1 VDLAD
6 VAHELYGLLPGDF
19 TAERNQ
25 RAKDLKADGDAEL
38 AAQVTAL
45 GKPTS
50 AAWLVNQLVR
60 HHGEEVEQ
68 VAAVGAALREAQ
80 DDLDSGELLTLNK
93 QRHLVLRAVVQQARA
108 LARQLGQPVSTAVA
122 DEVEQT
128 LRAVMSDPDAAQAVR
143 TGTLRRSL
151 SGTGLGPVDLTD
163 AVALAEGKPAAKP
176 GRRPAPSAGPGRGG
190 TGPRGTGR
198 AAADAGAPT
207 SGTRR
212 TPSSRDELAE
222 RRRQHEREQAQHER
236 EQAERERQEA
246 ERERQLRTLDEARR
260 HAEEAEEQAA
270 SADEA
275 LERAQQSVDELA
287 DQQQRLT
294 EELHS
299 LEQQVKEAKSRLEAV
314 QREAQAAVHA
324 RDEARHESDV
334 TRRAADRAR
343 TRLER
348 LT

>member
-6 VAHELYGLLPGDF
+6 VAHELYGLAPGDF

-25 RAKDLKADGDAEL
+25 RAKDIKADGDTEL
-38 AAQVTAL
+38 AAQVKAL

-80 DDLDSGELLTLNK
+80 DDLDSGELLALNK

-108 LARQLGQPVSTAVA
+108 LARELGQPVSTAVA

-143 TGTLRRSL
+143 TGTLRRAL
-151 SGTGLGPVDLTD
+151 SGTGFGPVDLTD
-163 AVALAEGKPAAKP
+163 AVALPDDGS
-176 GRRPAPSAGPGRGG
+176 GRRPAAEPSRAPGGKAGRAK
-190 TGPRGTGR
+190 GR
-198 AAADAGAPT
+198 AAADAGAPA
-207 SGTRR
+207 SGTKQA
-212 TPSSRDELAE
+212 RDELAE
-222 RRRQHEREQAQHER
+222 RRRQHEREQA
-236 EQAERERQEA
+236 ERER
-246 ERERQLRTLDEARR
+246 RQRALAEARR
-260 HAEEAEEQAA
+260 QAEEADERAS

-275 LERAQQSVDELA
+275 LRQAQSTADELV
-287 DQQQRLT
+287 DRQQRLAD
-294 EELHS
+294 ELHS
-299 LEQQVKEAKSRLEAV
+299 LEQQVKERKSRLDAV
-314 QREAQAAVHA
+314 QREAQAAAQA
-324 RDEARHESDV
+324 RDLARHESDAAH
-334 TRRAADRAR
+334 RAADRAR
-343 TRLER
+343 TQLER

>member
-38 AAQVTAL
+38 AAQVKAL

-68 VAAVGAALREAQ
+68 VAAIGAALREAQ
-80 DDLDSGELLTLNK
+80 DDLDSGELLALNK

-108 LARQLGQPVSTAVA
+108 LARDLGQPVSTAVA

-128 LRAVMSDPDAAQAVR
+128 LRAVMSDPEAADAVR

-163 AVALAEGKPAAKP
+163 AVALPGDWS
-176 GRRPAPSAGPGRGG
+176 GRRPAAKQL
-190 TGPRGTGR
+190 R
-198 AAADAGAPT
+198 AAGGKGGGAKDRAATDAGAPT
-207 SGTRR
+207 SGTKR
-212 TPSSRDELAE
+212 TRDELAE
-222 RRRQHEREQAQHER
+222 RRRQRER
-236 EQAERERQEA
+236 EQAEREREQAQREREA
-246 ERERQLRTLDEARR
+246 HERERAARALAEARR
-260 HAEEAEEQAA
+260 FAEEADEQAA
-270 SADEA
+270 AADDA
-275 LERAQQSVDELA
+275 LNRAQASVDELA
-287 DQQQRLT
+287 EEQHRLAD
-294 EELHS
+294 ELHA
-299 LEQQVKEAKSRLEAV
+299 LEQQVRDSKTALDAV
-314 QREAQAAVHA
+314 QHQAQAAERA
-324 RDEARHESDV
+324 RDEARHEAEVS
-334 TRRAADRAR
+334 RRAADRAR

>member
-1 VDLAD
+1 VDLDD
-6 VAHELYGLLPGDF
+6 VAHELYGLLPADF

-25 RAKDLKADGDAEL
+25 RAKDLKADGDADF
-38 AAQVTAL
+38 AAQVKAL

-80 DDLDSGELLTLNK
+80 QHLGSGELMALNK

-108 LARQLGQPVSTAVA
+108 LARSLGQPVSTAVA

-128 LRAVMSDPDAAQAVR
+128 LRAVMSDPDAAEAVR

-151 SGTGLGPVDLTD
+151 AGTGLGPVDLTD
-163 AVALAEGKPAAKP
+163 AVALTTTQP
-176 GRRPAPSAGPGRGG
+176 GRRPAPTAAPGRGG
-190 TGPRGTGR
+190 AGQRGSGR

-207 SGTRR
+207 SGRG
-212 TPSSRDELAE
+212 DELAE
-222 RRRQHEREQAQHER
+222 RRRQRER
-236 EQAERERQEA
+236 EQAERKREERAREQAAKALAEA
-246 ERERQLRTLDEARR
+246 QRF
-260 HAEEAEEQAA
+260 AEEADEQAA
-270 SADEA
+270 SADDALGQAQGSLDELVATQQRLADELQA
-275 LERAQQSVDELA
+275 LER
-287 DQQQRLT
+287 
-294 EELHS
+294 
-299 LEQQVKEAKSRLEAV
+299 QVRDCASRLDV
-314 QREAQAAVHA
+314 VRQDAQAAERA
-324 RDEARHESDV
+324 RDQARHEADV
-334 TRRAADRAR
+334 ARRAAERAR

>member
-6 VAHELYGLLPGDF
+6 IAHELYGLLPGDF

-25 RAKDLKADGDAEL
+25 RAKDLKADGDTDL
-38 AAQVTAL
+38 ATQVTAL

-50 AAWLVNQLVR
+50 AAWLVNQMVR

-80 DDLDSGELLTLNK
+80 DQLDSGELLALNK

-108 LARQLGQPVSTAVA
+108 LARELGQPVSTAVA

-128 LRAVMSDPDAAQAVR
+128 LRAVMSDPEAADAVR

-151 SGTGLGPVDLTD
+151 SGTGLGPVDLTG
-163 AVALAEGKPAAKP
+163 AVALPQGGPAARP
-176 GRRPAPSAGPGRGG
+176 GRRPAPAAGPAGGG
-190 TGPRGTGR
+190 TGRRGTGR
-198 AAADAGAPT
+198 AAADAGTPT
-207 SGTRR
+207 SGTKR
-212 TPSSRDELAE
+212 TPGKRDELAE
-222 RRRQHEREQAQHER
+222 RRRQHEREQAER
-236 EQAERERQEA
+236 ERQQAERERQQ
-246 ERERQLRTLDEARR
+246 RVLDEARR
-260 HAEEAEEQAA
+260 QAEEAEEQAA
-270 SADEA
+270 SAAEA
-275 LERAQQSVDELA
+275 LHRAQESVDELT

-294 EELHS
+294 DELRS
-299 LEQQVKEAKSRLEAV
+299 LEQQVREVGSRLDV
-314 QREAQAAVHA
+314 VRREAQAVEHA
-324 RDEARHESDV
+324 RDEARRESEV
-334 TRRAADRAR
+334 AHRAADRAR